1 MYSAKRECLYL
12 LMKYA
17 GCTVDVCAYVCACVC
32 AYVCFACTRSRLLS
46 FTLAAVYLSDAKG
59 GTYFFVVVEMMFHT
73 FDFLIRFVSFSCHE
87 DDIACLC
94 QSCSSADGFAAVGD
108 GECFGTCGFI

>member
-17 GCTVDVCAYVCACVC
+17 GCTVDVCACVC

-108 GECFGTCGFI
+108 GERLGTCGFI

>member
-1 MYSAKRECLYL
+1 MCVLTCVL
-12 LMKYA
+12 
-17 GCTVDVCAYVCACVC
+17 AYVCACVC
-32 AYVCFACTRSRLLS
+32 FAYTRSRLWS

-73 FDFLIRFVSFSCHE
+73 FDFLIRFVSLTCHE

-108 GECFGTCGFI
+108 GKCLGTCGFI